1 MIFEASK
8 PKERSMEVVQLP
20 KSGRRAFCLSFA
32 GLLAL
37 ASGCGDATN
46 TPATPEDTKSKNEAE
61 AAARQKAMEAGEGPG
76 KTGKGKPKPRG

>member
-1 MIFEASK
+1 
-8 PKERSMEVVQLP
+8 MEVVQLP
-20 KSGRRAFCLSFA
+20 KLGRRAFCLSFA

-61 AAARQKAMEAGEGPG
+61 AAARKKAMEAGEGQGRPG
-76 KTGKGKPKPRG
+76 KARSKG